1 MKCDD
6 VPCLERASPVLL
18 ALSKDFDCRDEAF
31 TALIHIEAMAWM
43 AEEVV
48 TVTEGKLSFGAKFI
62 LKSLFAFPALL

>member
-31 TALIHIEAMAWM
+31 TALIHIEAMGWM

-48 TVTEGKLSFGAKFI
+48 TVTGG
-62 LKSLFAFPALL
+62 